1 MRTDTVAVGF
11 LAGIHGAMAKG
22 WTVHKRSGEFCVWVI
37 VTLLLWGL
45 GSPAVLANPPDARS
59 LPDTIARIKP
69 SIVGVGTVERTR
81 VPPVEL
87 LGTGFAVGDGR
98 YVLTNAHVVPKIMD
112 KEDFE
117 YLAVFSGVGSHAK
130 TRQAEVV
137 ATDTEHDVAVL
148 KISGPPLPPM
158 VLGNDATVREG
169 QFYAFT
175 GYPIGMVLGLYPVTQ
190 RGMISCITPIAVP
203 ANTTRSLSS
212 AVIARLR
219 HPYRVYQLDATAYP
233 GNSGSPLYQM
243 KTGHV
248 IGIVN
253 KVFVE
258 GSKEN
263 ALTHPSGISFAVPIK
278 YAKALLEKVH
288 VPAGP

>member
-1 MRTDTVAVGF
+1 M
-11 LAGIHGAMAKG
+11 G
-22 WTVHKRSGEFCVWVI
+22 WTGRMGLGVDRRSI
-37 VTLLLWGL
+37 VGLLLLWL
-45 GSPAVLANPPDARS
+45 FTVSSALALPPDAAS

-69 SIVGVGTVERTR
+69 SIVGVGTVERSR
-81 VPPVEL
+81 VPPVEV
-87 LGTGFAVGDGR
+87 LGTGFAVSDGR
-98 YVLTNAHVVPKIMD
+98 YVLTNAHVVAMTLD
-112 KEDFE
+112 KEHFE
-117 YLAVFSGVGSHAK
+117 YLAVFSGVGSHAQ

-137 ATDTEHDVAVL
+137 GTDSVHDVAVL

-158 VLGNDATVREG
+158 HLGNDATVREG

-175 GYPIGMVLGLYPVTQ
+175 GYPIGMILGLYPVTQ

-203 ANTTRSLSS
+203 ANTMRSLSS
-212 AVIARLR
+212 EMIARLR

-243 KTGHV
+243 KTGRV

-278 YAKALLEKVH
+278 YAEALLKKLH
-288 VPAGP
+288 LPAGP